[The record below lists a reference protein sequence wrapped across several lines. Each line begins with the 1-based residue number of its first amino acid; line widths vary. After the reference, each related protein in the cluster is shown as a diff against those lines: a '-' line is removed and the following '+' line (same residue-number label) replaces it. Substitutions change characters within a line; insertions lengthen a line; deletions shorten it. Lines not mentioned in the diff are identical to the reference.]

1 MLSSAVEQQSDYI
14 FETISIESDR
24 VEKPIEI
31 KSMVSDLEI
40 YEHLDK
46 PYLTGR
52 LVFLDDADV
61 IQNVDILGAEKIQI
75 SLRSTRS
82 GASTIDKTFYIDS
95 IAKQGKANNNAKIAS
110 LNLIEDIGYVSML
123 FNINKSYSGT
133 CSNLI
138 KAISSNFL
146 GKAVDASGT
155 DKQYFKVI
163 VPNLDP
169 LNSMK
174 WISNRASSNDGYP
187 FYLFSTLVEKNL
199 KFTDL
204 GTMLQNE
211 VINTDISY
219 KRSNIVQ
226 KASSRDIRRRTI
238 KNYTFNSSENLSTLI
253 YHGLVGSKYQYIDTT
268 KNKTNDFSFDIVKDL
283 LKPISGKGVLKT
295 GQKQYTFS
303 EDYKHNGKSFNKYES
318 RMISQIGGSSA
329 FKDVEDVLSFNESV
343 SIADYKLD
351 IICRAMD
358 GILKKVPLTI
368 TVPGVDFIDGDS
380 HCTIGNNLRIEFPS
394 TTPES
399 KENKGLDTKSSGDY
413 LIFAA
418 RHMFK
423 REVYDLTLE
432 CVKMANY
439 DT

>member
-1 MLSSAVEQQSDYI
+1 MSNTAVEQQSDYV

-24 VEKPIEI
+24 LEKPIEI
-31 KSMVSDLEI
+31 KGLVSDVEI
-40 YEHLDK
+40 FEHLDK
-46 PYLTGR
+46 PYLTGS
-52 LVFLDDADV
+52 LVFLDDADI

-75 SLRSTRS
+75 SLRSTRPGS
-82 GASTIDKTFYIDS
+82 TTIDKTFYIDS
-95 IAKQGKANNNAKIAS
+95 IGKQTKANDNSKIAS
-110 LNLIEDIGYVSML
+110 LNLIEDIGYISML
-123 FNINKSYSGT
+123 FNINRSYSGK

-138 KAISSNFL
+138 KSISSNFL
-146 GKAVDASGT
+146 GKTVDVSDT
-155 DKQYFKVI
+155 DKQSFKVI
-163 VPNLDP
+163 IPNLDP
-169 LNSMK
+169 LDSMK
-174 WISNRASSNDGYP
+174 WISNRASTNDGYP

-211 VINTDISY
+211 VINPDISY
-219 KRSNIVQ
+219 KKSNMVQ
-226 KASSRDIRRRTI
+226 KATSRDVRRRTI
-238 KNYTFNSSENLSTLI
+238 KNFTFNSSENLSTLI
-253 YHGLVGSKYQYIDTT
+253 YHGLVGSQYQYIDTT
-268 KNKTNDFSFDIVKDL
+268 KNKTNDFAFDIIKDL

-303 EDYKHNGKSFNKYES
+303 EDYKHAGVSFNKYKS
-318 RMISQIGGSSA
+318 RTISQIGGSSA
-329 FKDVEDVLSFNESV
+329 FKDAEDVLSFNESV
-343 SIADYKLD
+343 NAADYKLD

-358 GILKKVPLTI
+358 GILKKTPLTI
-368 TVPGVDFIDGDS
+368 TVPGVDFIDGES
-380 HCTIGNNLRIEFPS
+380 HCTVGNNLRIEFPS

-399 KENKGLDTKSSGDY
+399 KDNKGLDTKSSGDY

-423 REVYDLTLE
+423 KEVYDLTLE